1 MIKKAIIPVAGWGT
15 RRLPIT
21 KAIEKCMLPIGNR
34 PIVDYVVQDCIR
46 AGVEEIYLV
55 VGEESAQIQA
65 YYGDNGALNTYL
77 IGNGKEDLL
86 PVVAPPRNVR
96 FHYVTQPNNGKYGT
110 AVPIALAAAPHIKPG
125 ESVAVIMGDAFFYD
139 GNGTNE
145 IARMIAETPENGNAT
160 LGFNVPRDQVGHYGV
175 IDLDENNNFR
185 GIAEKPTPETAPS
198 TLASAAQHVMNY
210 DLLMA
215 IVNYVNTPI
224 SGEYFVTDPI
234 NQYVI
239 NGGSVRVVAARSEF
253 LDGGNLDGWLH
264 ANNVVHGVAE

>member
-1 MIKKAIIPVAGWGT
+1 MITKAIIPVAGWGT

-34 PIVDYVVQDCIR
+34 PMVDFVVQDCIK
-46 AGVEEIYLV
+46 AGITDIYFV
-55 VGEESAQIQA
+55 TSEESTQIQA

-77 IGNGKEDLL
+77 IRNGKEDLL
-86 PVVAPPRNVR
+86 SVVAPPRSTR
-96 FHYVTQPNNGKYGT
+96 FHYVTQPDNGKYGT
-110 AVPIALAAAPHIKPG
+110 AIPVALVAPYIKPG

-139 GNGTNE
+139 GNGGNE

-160 LGFNVPRDQVGHYGV
+160 LGFNVPRDQVGHYGI
-175 IDLDENNNFR
+175 IDLDANRNFVS
-185 GIAEKPTPETAPS
+185 IVEKPTPERAPS
-198 TLASAAQHVMNY
+198 TLASAAQHIMNH
-210 DLLMA
+210 DLIMA

-239 NGGSVRVVAARSEF
+239 NGGSVRVVAAQSEF
-253 LDGGNLDGWLH
+253 LDGGNLEGWLH
-264 ANNVVHGVAE
+264 ANNVVVARA